1 MYLKRWYLKFE
12 TEDGRRWSGWINL
25 ESENVDD
32 FPDIIK
38 GTFWTKRDSM
48 GTHGFFELG
57 DGIYEENYVLGS
69 MIGVEYKP
77 KNKSKK
83 ERLKAFRSS
92 DLLPFW
98 ERIEKRIENCICDE
112 PRIIKVY

>member
-38 GTFWTKRDSM
+38 GT
-48 GTHGFFELG
+48 
-57 DGIYEENYVLGS
+57 Y
-69 MIGVEYKP
+69 
-77 KNKSKK
+77 
-83 ERLKAFRSS
+83 
-92 DLLPFW
+92 
-98 ERIEKRIENCICDE
+98 
-112 PRIIKVY
+112 

>member
-25 ESENVDD
+25 MSENVDD
-32 FPDIIK
+32 FPNTIK
-38 GTFWTKRDSM
+38 GTFWTKRDNI

-57 DGIYEENYVLGS
+57 DNIFEDNYVFGS
-69 MIGVEYKP
+69 MMGAEYKP
-77 KNKSKK
+77 KFES
-83 ERLKAFRSS
+83 EEEYSKAFRAN

-98 ERIEKRIENCICDE
+98 ERIEKRIEECIDGE
-112 PRIIKVY
+112 PSIIKVR

>member
-1 MYLKRWYLKFE
+1 
-12 TEDGRRWSGWINL
+12 
-25 ESENVDD
+25 
-32 FPDIIK
+32 
-38 GTFWTKRDSM
+38 
-48 GTHGFFELG
+48 
-57 DGIYEENYVLGS
+57 

-77 KNKSKK
+77 KKKKKK

-98 ERIEKRIENCICDE
+98 ERIEKRIEDCICDE